1 MGIEA
6 AVIGGSALLGG
17 LATSQGKKSTSSS
30 VQEPWSVQA
39 PYLKTGFEEAQSIYD
54 AQKGTPW
61 YTGNLYTGLNDTQK
75 AGIDGTVNWA
85 NTNGGLLARN
95 TTNASTDALTRG
107 NFFGDNATKGAAGQW
122 GVGVPQDQSG
132 LMATYGA
139 QALGGTG
146 FLTDNIWST
155 VAHAQDDPTQANI
168 RAASSYA
175 DNPYLQS
182 QIDAASA
189 DVTHQLGT
197 DLVGLNNQASAGG
210 NLNSSRAGA
219 AEAGM
224 REGAARTIGNISSTM
239 RSNAYT
245 QGLSLAEQAR
255 QANSQTNL
263 GALSTGLQ
271 FTGQGL
277 GALGAAQDAR
287 NAEIGNR
294 ITSNGQLAGQ
304 TGLGLQA
311 ADLSNSLGLGNSSAV
326 LGAGSVMQD
335 DANNKNSADYQK
347 WLGGDTRKS
356 DLLSRYWNINAS
368 NNWGGGT
375 TSTSK
380 TPGNFFQGAL
390 GGAALGAGMYK
401 DFFNDRDTQ
410 GYGGTGAGRIIRG
423 STGLLGGGV

>member
-1 MGIEA
+1 MGIET
-6 AVIGGSALLGG
+6 AVIGGAALAGG
-17 LATSQGKKSTSSS
+17 LSSMGSKKASSSS
-30 VQEPWSVQA
+30 VEEPWSVQA
-39 PYLKTGFEEAQSIYD
+39 PYLKTGFEEAKSAYD
-54 AQKGTPW
+54 ALKGSSW
-61 YTGNLYTGLNDTQK
+61 YTGSLYSGLNDTQK

-146 FLTDNIWST
+146 MLTDSIWNT
-155 VAHAQDDPTQANI
+155 VNHAQDDPTQANI
-168 RAASSYA
+168 RAAGQYA

-189 DVTHQLGT
+189 DVTHHLGT

-255 QANSQTNL
+255 QANNQTNL

-277 GALGAAQDAR
+277 GALGSAQDAR

-335 DANNKNSADYQK
+335 DANNQNSADYQR
-347 WLGGDTRKS
+347 WLGGDTRAN
-356 DLLSRYWNINAS
+356 DLLSRYWGIVGS
-368 NNWGGGT
+368 NNWGAGKTT
-375 TSTSK
+375 TSSQ
-380 TPGNFFQGAL
+380 PGNFFQGAL
-390 GGAALGAGMYK
+390 GGASLGASAYGSYIGSAGS
-401 DFFNDRDTQ
+401 Q
-410 GYGGTGAGRIIRG
+410 GYGGVGAGKIIRG
-423 STGLLGGGV
+423 STGMLGGGV